1 LPCRVDSVGA
11 QPAAR
16 SGERGAVW
24 AGGVV
29 GDGGAWAE
37 VTPDAAITIQES
49 NSAGFIVMPG
59 KRPARAEVPRR
70 SVI

>member
-1 LPCRVDSVGA
+1 LPRGVDWVWA

-16 SGERGAVW
+16 SGEGGAVW
-24 AGGVV
+24 AAGVV
-29 GDGGAWAE
+29 GDGGAWAW
-37 VTPDAAITIQES
+37 VTPDAAITTPAS